1 MDESDF
7 KIYLIRHGDTAWS
20 EAHRHTGLTDLP
32 LARHG
37 ERQARLLGKRLEGL
51 SFTRIFT
58 SPLRR
63 ARTTCE
69 LAGFAAAAETDPD
82 LVEWN
87 YGDYEGLTTVEIRRR
102 RAGWDL
108 FRDGVPNG
116 ESPHD
121 VAARADRF
129 IAKALT
135 LQGDVAVFSSA
146 HIMRMIAAR
155 WLALPPDAARLFL
168 SSTASV
174 SILGYEHS
182 RDEAVIRL
190 WNDVGEIHSLNS
202 Y

>member
-1 MDESDF
+1 MDESVF
-7 KIYLIRHGDTAWS
+7 KLYLIRHGDTAWS

-32 LARHG
+32 LDRHG
-37 ERQARLLGKRLEGL
+37 EHQARRLGKRLEGL

-63 ARTTCE
+63 ARATCE
-69 LAGFAAAAETDPD
+69 LAGFAVAAKTDPD

-102 RAGWDL
+102 RSEWDL

-116 ESPHD
+116 ESPRD

-129 IAKALT
+129 IAKALRRP
-135 LQGDVAVFSSA
+135 GDVVVFSSA
-146 HIMRMIAAR
+146 HIIRMIAAR
-155 WLALPPDAARLFL
+155 WLSLPPDAARLFL

-182 RDEAVIRL
+182 RAEAVIRL
-190 WNDVGEIHSLNS
+190 WNDVGEIH
-202 Y
+202 

>member
-1 MDESDF
+1 MDESVF
-7 KIYLIRHGDTAWS
+7 KLYLIRHGDTAWS

-32 LARHG
+32 LDRHG
-37 ERQARLLGKRLEGL
+37 EHQARRLGKRLEGL

-69 LAGFAAAAETDPD
+69 LAGFAVAAKTDPD

-102 RAGWDL
+102 RSEWDL

-116 ESPHD
+116 ESPRD

-129 IAKALT
+129 IAKALRRP
-135 LQGDVAVFSSA
+135 GDVVVFSSA
-146 HIMRMIAAR
+146 HIIRMIAAR
-155 WLALPPDAARLFL
+155 WLSLPPDAARLFL

-182 RDEAVIRL
+182 RAEAVIRL
-190 WNDVGEIHSLNS
+190 WNDVGEIH
-202 Y
+202 

>member
-1 MDESDF
+1 MDESLF

-20 EAHRHTGLTDLP
+20 ETHRHTGLTDLP

-37 ERQARLLGKRLEGL
+37 EHQARLLGKRLEGL
-51 SFTRIFT
+51 NFIRIFT
-58 SPLRR
+58 SPLQR
-63 ARTTCE
+63 ARATSE
-69 LAGFAAAAETDPD
+69 LAGFAEAVESDPD

-87 YGDYEGLTTVEIRRR
+87 YGDYEGLTTVEIHQRRP
-102 RAGWDL
+102 GWDL

-116 ESPHD
+116 ESPRD

-129 IAKALT
+129 IAKT
-135 LQGDVAVFSSA
+135 MSLQGDVAVFSSA

-155 WLALPPDAARLFL
+155 WLAQPPDAARFFL

-190 WNDVGEIHSLNS
+190 WNDVGEIR
-202 Y
+202 